1 MSGMLRISGMSC
13 MPPGCAAR
21 GCIMAMFR
29 QHGHMPPAGWPG
41 CWAWAVAVGVPHIIG
56 LALAVDPVAWD
67 AA

>member
-1 MSGMLRISGMSC
+1 
-13 MPPGCAAR
+13 
-21 GCIMAMFR
+21 MAMFR